1 MYIQHNGDDIKSIY
15 YNLLPFN
22 NKDLKKVAQ
31 KYYIFFVKI
40 NDELNKSIDFN
51 NYSRRDISIDLHL
64 TDNQL
69 TTNIASDDL
78 S

>member
-1 MYIQHNGDDIKSIY
+1 MTLKVYIICYNSIIKTLRRSPKNI
-15 YNLLPFN
+15 
-22 NKDLKKVAQ
+22 
-31 KYYIFFVKI
+31 IFFVKI
-40 NDELNKSIDFN
+40 YDKLNKSIDFK

-78 S
+78 G

>member
-1 MYIQHNGDDIKSIY
+1 ML
-15 YNLLPFN
+15 YNLIIKTLRRSPEQTF
-22 NKDLKKVAQ
+22 LR
-31 KYYIFFVKI
+31 KI
-40 NDELNKSIDFN
+40 NKKWNKSIDFK